1 MSESVKKASKFVWS
15 LNYVRTAVKL
25 FCLLIILLFGFIAF
39 QNLVW
44 NNRDVI
50 GYSIMNP
57 DNVRKLET
65 ILEAK
70 ENEAVKT
77 TFESF
82 PSSVK

>member
-1 MSESVKKASKFVWS
+1 MTQVQKVSKFVWS
-15 LNYVRTAVKL
+15 KAYVRTAFKL
-25 FCLLIILLFGFIAF
+25 FLLLIGLWFGFIAF

-57 DNVRKLET
+57 DNVRKLEV

-70 ENEAVKT
+70 ENEAVKS

>member
-1 MSESVKKASKFVWS
+1 MTQVQRVSKFVWS

-57 DNVRKLET
+57 DNVRKLEV

>member
-1 MSESVKKASKFVWS
+1 MAEPIKKASKIVWS
-15 LNYVRTAVKL
+15 KDYVRSGVKY
-25 FCLLIILLFGFIAF
+25 FVLLIVLLFGFIGF

-57 DNVRKLET
+57 DSVRKLEV

-70 ENEAVKT
+70 ENEAVKS